1 MVVGLLRKRGRIS
14 GKAIV
19 SGANRIERACF
30 SGALVTFSRVPSS
43 AQSWGYVA
51 SRNISKVSGS
61 CLSAMNFAKKLVL
74 ALFTRNSG
82 RHCRS
87 ALATTNSDGG
97 MPGRMVR
104 SQDPKELQTSEGNT
118 AARY

>member
-1 MVVGLLRKRGRIS
+1 M
-14 GKAIV
+14 
-19 SGANRIERACF
+19 
-30 SGALVTFSRVPSS
+30 PSS

-61 CLSAMNFAKKLVL
+61 CLSVMNFAKKLAL
-74 ALFTRNSG
+74 AQFTRNAG

-97 MPGRMVR
+97 MGVEVSVANFHEEWKFAHVRGRDGR
-104 SQDPKELQTSEGNT
+104 GGTD
-118 AARY
+118 R

>member
-1 MVVGLLRKRGRIS
+1 MH
-14 GKAIV
+14 
-19 SGANRIERACF
+19 
-30 SGALVTFSRVPSS
+30 SRVPSS